1 MKTIKQ
7 IIAGIFLAAITFSVA
22 SAQSVT
28 IPDEKLEAYTAD
40 WEGERF
46 ESGRPKVS
54 DDILERLKNVSI
66 EAAWGVLNSKGYHN
80 QFAGDWKMIH
90 KNRPFTGRALTALY
104 YPKRPDVRERM
115 LKQGHEEGHVKNM
128 NSWPIDMLHEGDV
141 YVADC
146 FGKTEDGTLIGDN
159 LGNAIYA
166 NSKRGVVFDGGLR
179 DLEGLKE
186 IEGFNAYVR
195 GWNPTYLKETML
207 MGINE
212 PIRIGRAVVFPG
224 DVVLAKQEGVLFIP
238 AHLAEE
244 VTLTA
249 EFVNLRDKF
258 GHEMLKKGEYTPG
271 EIDSK
276 WSREIK
282 DHFMRWLDKH
292 PELMPMS
299 EEELNEFLEDRTW

>member
-1 MKTIKQ
+1 MRNFKQ
-7 IIAGIFLAAITFSVA
+7 IVAGLFLVTISLSMA

-28 IPDEKLEAYTAD
+28 PPVEKLEAYTAD
-40 WEGERF
+40 WEGERY

-54 DDILERLKNVSI
+54 LEILERLKDISI

-90 KNRPFTGRALTALY
+90 ENRPFTGRALTALY
-104 YPKRPDVRERM
+104 YPKRPDVRKRM
-115 LKQGHEEGHVKNM
+115 MEQGHEEGHVKNM

-146 FGKTEDGTLIGDN
+146 FGKTVDGTLIGDN

-166 NSKRGVVFDGGLR
+166 KSKRGVVFDGGLR
-179 DLEGLKE
+179 DLEGLQE

-207 MGINE
+207 MGINV
-212 PIRIGRAVVFPG
+212 PIKIGKAVVFPG
-224 DVVLAKQEGVLFIP
+224 DVVLAKEEGVLFIP
-238 AHLAEE
+238 AHLAKE

-249 EFVNLRDKF
+249 EFVKLRDKF
-258 GHEMLKKGEYTPG
+258 GHAMLKKGEYTAG

-276 WSREIK
+276 WSEEIK
-282 DHFMRWLDKH
+282 QHFLRWIEENPDLV
-292 PELMPMS
+292 PMS
-299 EEELNEFLEDRTW
+299 QEELDNYMENRTW